1 MEVKKDNTIFALVF
15 SFCLLILLCSC
26 GSNKEDWQL
35 SESIE
40 QAWQLCETSLPEA
53 QARAEVLKD
62 SVRHSSELVR
72 QRYNLL
78 TIRLRDKRDM
88 IPSSPDSAL
97 QVLSF
102 FEGQKRAS
110 RDKERAC
117 YYLGSAYR
125 DLKDYPRAV
134 KYFLTAVD
142 EAEKMEAADTLIWQN
157 ALSQLRYLYML
168 QLDYEEELNVALQA
182 VELAKG
188 QKQQNL
194 GWYLMDAASAYS
206 HLGDTTRCLQYCDMA
221 YKAIEGEDFPSK
233 YGTVLANMLAMY
245 SKYAISQSDN
255 LTNSQFSEKVDALL
269 HQISQLPEQERPHNY
284 ELALAMFHE
293 YANRTDSA
301 ILHYKTYYNM
311 AENTSGR
318 YEASAGLQRCYLQKK
333 DEGQAALWGQHLYE
347 TNDSV
352 IARRAFEETQRA
364 RDTYVYFRDIEKE
377 RAVMQ
382 RDERIIFASVISG
395 LVLLSIVLGLLAFY
409 NYRKKKF
416 MEQIV
421 AGERELKHRKKINR
435 ELTQIALM
443 NNVTGDAWDVVEHFR
458 RASVG
463 LATLEKESWKDL
475 MSAVEALYP
484 GFLEAVQE
492 RLQGYLHEP
501 LLRTICL
508 LKIGMKPMQIANIM
522 DAKKQTTW
530 NRIKRAEEMCGDL
543 IYEKG
548 EE

>member
-1 MEVKKDNTIFALVF
+1 MRSNTLFIIIVSL
-15 SFCLLILLCSC
+15 SLLCSC
-26 GSNKEDWQL
+26 SGNKKDGLL
-35 SESIE
+35 SDSIE
-40 QAWQLCETSLPEA
+40 RTWQLCEVSLPEA
-53 QARAEVLKD
+53 QWGAERLRD
-62 SVRHSSELVR
+62 SVLEASELVR

-97 QVLSF
+97 QVMSYF
-102 FEGQKRAS
+102 DGQKDAS

-134 KYFLTAVD
+134 HYFLMAVD
-142 EAEKMEAADTLIWQN
+142 EAEKAEDADTLIWQN

-168 QLDYEEELNVALQA
+168 QLDYEAERNVALQA

-194 GWYLMDAASAYS
+194 GWYLMDAASAYG
-206 HLGDTTRCLQYCDMA
+206 HLGDTTRCLLYCDMA
-221 YKAIEGEDFPSK
+221 YKAVEGEGFPSK
-233 YGTVLANMLAMY
+233 HRAVLANMLAIY
-245 SKYAISQSDN
+245 SKYNQYDKAD
-255 LTNSQFSEKVDALL
+255 TLL
-269 HQISQLPEQERPHNY
+269 RRLSQLPEQQRPHNY

-301 ILHYKTYYNM
+301 ILHYKTFYNR
-311 AENTSGR
+311 AGYTSGR

-333 DEGQAALWGQHLYE
+333 DDGQAALWGQHLYE
-347 TNDSV
+347 ANDSV
-352 IARRAFEETQRA
+352 IAQRTFEETQRA
-364 RDTYVYFRDIEKE
+364 RDAFVYYRDIEKE
-377 RAVMQ
+377 RAIIW
-382 RDERIIFASVISG
+382 RDERIIFFSVISG

-421 AGERELKHRKKINR
+421 AGERELKYRKKINR
-435 ELTQIALM
+435 ELAQIALM
-443 NNVTGDAWDVVEHFR
+443 NNATGDARDVVEHFR

-463 LATLEKESWKDL
+463 RATLEKESWKDL
-475 MSAVEALYP
+475 TSAIEALYP

-492 RLQGYLHEP
+492 RLQGNLHEP
-501 LLRTICL
+501 QLRTICL
-508 LKIGMKPMQIANIM
+508 MKIGMKPMQIANVM

-530 NRIKRAEEMCGDL
+530 NRIRRAEEMCGDL
-543 IYEKG
+543 IYEKVKR
-548 EE
+548 

>member
-1 MEVKKDNTIFALVF
+1 MEVKKDNTIFAFIF
-15 SFCLLILLCSC
+15 SFCLLLLCSC
-26 GSNKEDWQL
+26 GSNEEQQL
-35 SESIE
+35 LDSIE
-40 QAWQLCETSLPEA
+40 DTWQLCETSLPKA
-53 QARAEVLKD
+53 QVHAEGLSD
-62 SVRHSSELVR
+62 SVQESSEYVR
-72 QRYNLL
+72 QKYSLL

-97 QVLSF
+97 QVMSYF
-102 FEGQKRAS
+102 DGQKDAS

-134 KYFLTAVD
+134 HYFLMAVD
-142 EAEKMEAADTLIWQN
+142 EAEKAEDADTLIWQN

-168 QLDYEEELNVALQA
+168 QLDYEAELNVALRA

-194 GWYLMDAASAYS
+194 GWYLMDAASAYG
-206 HLGDTTRCLQYCDMA
+206 HLGDTTRCLLYCDMA
-221 YKAIEGEDFPSK
+221 YKAVEGEGFPSK
-233 YGTVLANMLAMY
+233 HGAVLANMLAIY
-245 SKYAISQSDN
+245 SKYNQYDKAD
-255 LTNSQFSEKVDALL
+255 TLL
-269 HQISQLPEQERPHNY
+269 RRLSQLPEQQRPHNY

-301 ILHYKTYYNM
+301 ILHYKIFYNR
-311 AENTSGR
+311 AGYTSGR

-333 DEGQAALWGQHLYE
+333 DDGQAALWGCRLYE

-352 IARRAFEETQRA
+352 IAQRAFEETHRA
-364 RDTYVYFRDIEKE
+364 RDIYVYYRDKERERDI
-377 RAVMQ
+377 MQ
-382 RDERIIFASVISG
+382 RDERIIFFSVISG

-421 AGERELKHRKKINR
+421 AGERELKYRKKINR
-435 ELTQIALM
+435 ELAQIALM
-443 NNVTGDAWDVVEHFR
+443 NNATGDARDVVEHFR

-463 LATLEKESWKDL
+463 RATLEKESWKDL
-475 MSAVEALYP
+475 TSAIEALYP

-492 RLQGYLHEP
+492 RLQGNLHEP
-501 LLRTICL
+501 QLRTICL
-508 LKIGMKPMQIANIM
+508 MKIGMKPMQIANVM

-530 NRIKRAEEMCGDL
+530 NRIRRAEEMCGDL
-543 IYEKG
+543 IYEKVKR
-548 EE
+548 